1 MAALTR
7 PQSSFGRQSV
17 NRMPKCTSSSS
28 VLSPLSSSSCPLL
41 SCPRA
46 LVPVP
51 FPSLSLR
58 LFPLALCPW
67 DDESARTGMTRDD
80 DSKQLFSIQEYVQ
93 LTLSSTMQA
102 LSEVVANSSY
112 GTASYIR

>member
-1 MAALTR
+1 
-7 PQSSFGRQSV
+7 
-17 NRMPKCTSSSS
+17 
-28 VLSPLSSSSCPLL
+28 
-41 SCPRA
+41 
-46 LVPVP
+46 
-51 FPSLSLR
+51 
-58 LFPLALCPW
+58 
-67 DDESARTGMTRDD
+67 MTRDD